1 MSLLREL
8 GWFCKRFIMTLRF
21 SRTAFAALLLLTAC
35 TSGAKVEADYPDADR
50 ERLYRYGS
58 LSGGEGISL
67 LGGERH
73 HDSEDQN
80 GIGVNSFIW
89 RAALD
94 TVSFMP
100 LASADPFGGV
110 ILTDWYAAPETP
122 GERTKVQIYVLS
134 RELRADAVRATVF
147 RQIATGRGGWQ
158 DAPVV
163 PDGGTKIENAVL
175 SRAREL
181 RQANLGS

>member
-1 MSLLREL
+1 MM
-8 GWFCKRFIMTLRF
+8 FRF
-21 SRTAFAALLLLTAC
+21 SSAPLVMILLLTAC
-35 TSGAKVEADYPDADR
+35 ADSVKVEADYPDTDK

-67 LGGERH
+67 LGGKRRGE
-73 HDSEDQN
+73 SEDQS

-100 LASADPFGGV
+100 LASADPFGG
-110 ILTDWYAAPETP
+110 IIMTDWYAAPETP

-147 RQIATGRGGWQ
+147 RQVAGGSNSWK
-158 DAPVV
+158 DAPVAA
-163 PDGGTKIENAVL
+163 DSGTKLENAIL